1 MWHSVGKGPIWS
13 FPGILRKIGEMV
25 KKSKKKNDF
34 PYFGVLGHQ
43 KHPYVGRILKK
54 SLRSFIQAQF
64 YMAIKGQLCRILLQ
78 PCTLL

>member
-1 MWHSVGKGPIWS
+1 MWHSVGKRPIWL
-13 FPGILRKIGEMV
+13 FVETEILRKIGGMV

-54 SLRSFIQAQF
+54 SLQQGSIRAQF
-64 YMAIKGQLCRILLQ
+64 YMVIKD
-78 PCTLL
+78 PKVK